1 MKYYLSSNDL
11 YIEIPTLV
19 FNQIKLQAE
28 GEYPNENGGM
38 LAGRY
43 SKDKHTVY
51 IEKVV
56 VPVEKLTGRTK
67 FMRITKGLENVWE
80 QLAKEGLQY
89 VGEWHSHPNGSTQYS
104 STDLA
109 AMIDIEKEVAI
120 ENPLLL
126 IVSVRSNGLSAHKFY
141 CYMNNQLLEYNKMI
155 DLKDLFHGLQN
166 QMLASLKTFS
176 VWIAVHNVQIGLR
189 IVFIHLA
196 IPTQGIRTTG
206 KSSIYNRQFPVFTVV
221 NLSSTREYD
230 GKPGSFGRIR
240 YEYLFI
246 NVLGWRRNRI
256 GIHDNGC
263 RLFYLLQFFF
273 VGCIKAVG
281 YLYFSC
287 R

>member
-166 QMLASLKTFS
+166 
-176 VWIAVHNVQIGLR
+176 
-189 IVFIHLA
+189 
-196 IPTQGIRTTG
+196 
-206 KSSIYNRQFPVFTVV
+206 
-221 NLSSTREYD
+221 
-230 GKPGSFGRIR
+230 
-240 YEYLFI
+240 
-246 NVLGWRRNRI
+246 
-256 GIHDNGC
+256 
-263 RLFYLLQFFF
+263 
-273 VGCIKAVG
+273 
-281 YLYFSC
+281 
-287 R
+287 